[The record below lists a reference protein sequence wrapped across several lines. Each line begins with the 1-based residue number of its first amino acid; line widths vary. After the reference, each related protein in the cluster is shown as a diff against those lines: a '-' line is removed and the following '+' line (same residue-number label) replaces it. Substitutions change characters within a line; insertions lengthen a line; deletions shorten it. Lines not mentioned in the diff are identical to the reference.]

1 VNGAGRDSA
10 DESAQW
16 VERATAD
23 LDDLHRQLI
32 RAGEGQIDLT
42 ELRASADAYW
52 RVHRPVLVAVAAAL
66 GEQLRAQALQALYQW
81 QRELVRSLPPRH
93 DPPR

>member
-1 VNGAGRDSA
+1 MNGAAGGSA

-32 RAGEGQIDLT
+32 RAGEGQIDT
-42 ELRASADAYW
+42 AELRASAEAYW
-52 RVHRPVLVAVAAAL
+52 RAHRPVLVALAAAL
-66 GEQLRAQALQALYQW
+66 AEQLRAQALQALYQW
-81 QRELVRSLPPRH
+81 QRELARSMPPRH

>member
-1 VNGAGRDSA
+1 VNGAGPERA
-10 DESAQW
+10 DESTQW

-23 LDDLHRQLI
+23 LDDLHRQLV
-32 RAGEGQIDLT
+32 RAGEGHIDPT
-42 ELRASADAYW
+42 ELRASAEAYW
-52 RVHRPVLVAVAAAL
+52 RAHRPVLVALAAEL

-81 QRELVRSLPPRH
+81 RRELGQSLPPRQ

>member
-1 VNGAGRDSA
+1 MNGVAREPV
-10 DESAQW
+10 DESAQR

-23 LDDLHRQLI
+23 LGDLHRQLI
-32 RAGEGQIDLT
+32 RAGEGEIDT
-42 ELRASADAYW
+42 AELRASAEAYW
-52 RVHRPVLVAVAAAL
+52 RVHRPVLVALAAAL

-81 QRELVRSLPPRH
+81 QRELGRSLPPRH